1 MKKINSD
8 YVAAKIGTYIQ
19 YQRQKRELSLNEF
32 AKLANITPS
41 FLMRLENG
49 VYQNIKFDAIEKLAA
64 SLQMTAED
72 FLRKCQVI
80 SSSEGLPPLE
90 YYLKELYQFPEE
102 AINDVMLFFS
112 FIQEKYKNEI
122 IEMKKAHTKFWK
134 GKK

>member
-1 MKKINSD
+1 MRKIYLDSI
-8 YVAAKIGTYIQ
+8 AGKIGTYTK

-49 VYQNIKFDAIEKLAA
+49 VYQNIKFDVIEKIA
-64 SLQMTAED
+64 SGFQMTAED

-80 SSSEGLPPLE
+80 TSSEELPPLE

-102 AINDVMLFFS
+102 AIQDVKLFFS
-112 FIQEKYKNEI
+112 FVEEKYKEDI
-122 IEMKKAHTKFWK
+122 AEMKKAH
-134 GKK
+134 